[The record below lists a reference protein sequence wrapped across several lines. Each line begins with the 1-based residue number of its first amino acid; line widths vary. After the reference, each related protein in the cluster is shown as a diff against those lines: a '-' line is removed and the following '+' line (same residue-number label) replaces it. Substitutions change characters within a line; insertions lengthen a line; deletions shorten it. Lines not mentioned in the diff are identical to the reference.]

1 MDNMI
6 GDAPSMAS
14 GARQTARTEARIGA
28 FRTLIDRIETWL
40 EAERDQLPLWLPVA
54 FGAGIAL
61 WFVIPNRTGWI
72 TLLILA
78 AALGATGVAI
88 GRGRRTG
95 QAMLMVA
102 LALTAGC
109 ALIWSKAH
117 WVSAA
122 ILERPVVVRFTADV
136 ETVQRLPAR
145 EMVRVVLR
153 PAQESGLPSRIRVNI
168 ADEDVPD
175 GLGVGD
181 QLTMRARLM
190 PPPHAALP
198 GAYDFARVAWF
209 QGIGATGRALGQVER
224 TGETERTG
232 PGLRER
238 MSAHIQSRL
247 EAGAGGIATALAT
260 GDQGAMPE
268 EDAEAMR
275 RSGLAHLLS
284 VSGLHITAV
293 VGATMLVVLRL
304 LALSPALALRWPLL
318 LIAAGA
324 GAVAGIGYTFVT
336 GAEVPTVRSCIAAL
350 LVLGGLALGRDAI
363 TLRLVAT
370 GALVVL
376 LFWPES
382 LIGASFQLSFAAVTA
397 IIALHDHPSVRR
409 LLSRHDEGFP
419 ERMGRGLL
427 GLLITGLA
435 VEIALSP
442 IALFHF
448 HKAGL
453 YGALANI
460 VAIPLTTFVVMP
472 LETIALL
479 FDLIELGAPFWWMA
493 GQALN
498 ILLAIAHAAADAPG
512 SVATLASM
520 PKGAFAL
527 MIAGGLWLC
536 LWRTKFRHL
545 GLVPIAAGALW
556 ALSVSPPD
564 ILITGDGRH
573 LAIRDVQG
581 RTALLRPR
589 AGDFVRDL
597 LAESSG
603 IDGELADLDSLDG
616 ARCGPDMCAVD
627 LERNGRHWRL
637 IATRSGYLLPISD
650 FVRACREADI
660 VVSDRRLPRTC
671 TPRWLKADRPLLMQS
686 GGLAIH
692 LSPPRAVTVVT
703 PGSDH
708 PWVHPPTT
716 MPVNQ

>member
-1 MDNMI
+1 MI

-14 GARQTARTEARIGA
+14 GALQTTRSAPRIGA
-28 FRTLIDRIETWL
+28 VHNLIDRIETWL

-61 WFVIPNRTGWI
+61 WFVAPNHMGWI
-72 TLLILA
+72 TSLILA
-78 AALGATGVAI
+78 AALGATGLAI
-88 GRGRRTG
+88 GRGRRMG
-95 QAMLMVA
+95 QAMLVAA
-102 LALTAGC
+102 LAIVAGC
-109 ALIWSKAH
+109 ALIWTKSY
-117 WVSAA
+117 WVTTP
-122 ILERPVVVRFTADV
+122 ILERPVIARFTGDV
-136 ETVQRLPAR
+136 EAIQRMPAR
-145 EMVRVVLR
+145 DMVRVVLR
-153 PAQESGLPSRIRVNI
+153 PTQASGLPSRIRVNI
-168 ADEDVPD
+168 ADDDVPD
-175 GLGVGD
+175 ALGVGD
-181 QLTMRARLM
+181 HLKMRARLM
-190 PPPHAALP
+190 PPRAAALP
-198 GAYDFARVAWF
+198 GAYNFARTAWF
-209 QGIGATGRALGQVER
+209 QGIGATGRALGPVER
-224 TGETERTG
+224 EGEAERTN

-238 MSAHIQSRL
+238 LSAHIQSRL
-247 EAGAGGIATALAT
+247 KAGAGGIAAALAT

-293 VGATMLVVLRL
+293 VGATMLIVLRL

-324 GAVAGIGYTFVT
+324 GAIAGLGYTFLT
-336 GAEVPTVRSCIAAL
+336 GAEVPTIRSCIAAL

-370 GALVVL
+370 GALIVL

-409 LLSRHDEGFP
+409 LLSRRDEGFP
-419 ERMGRGLL
+419 ERIGRSLL
-427 GLLITGLA
+427 GLLITGLT

-472 LETIALL
+472 LEAIALL
-479 FDLIELGAPFWWMA
+479 FDLIGLGTPFWWMA

-498 ILLAIAHAAADAPG
+498 ILLWVAHAAADAPG

-520 PKGAFAL
+520 PNGAFAL

-536 LWRTKFRHL
+536 LWRTKFCHL
-545 GLVPIAAGALW
+545 GLLPVAAGALW

-573 LAIRDVQG
+573 LAVRDAHG

-603 IDGELADLDSLDG
+603 IDGELADLDSLQG

-627 LERNGRHWRL
+627 IERDGRHWRL

-650 FVRACREADI
+650 FVRACRGADI

-671 TPRWLKADRPLLMQS
+671 TPRWLKADRPLLTQS

-708 PWVHPPTT
+708 PWVRPPTI
-716 MPVNQ
+716 MPANQ